1 MSLLVKRDLL
11 ISFKNTTSLSN
22 QLIRSSS
29 NLFFKKSYTNF
40 NKNSI
45 NLLQKRNFS
54 KLSVSFAESNKNST
68 TTTSTS
74 TSTTSTTST
83 TEILKDAKKL
93 VETDKVKLSATKP
106 TTTTTPPTIEATEF
120 NKDGK
125 PKGRPSQVK
134 IIKDLLSYIWP
145 KGNFWAKFRV
155 VLALTTLIT
164 AKLLNVQVPFFFKS
178 IIDSMNIDWVTEAGM
193 LTTSIA
199 AIILAYGTTRF
210 GAVLFGELRNA
221 IFAKVAQS
229 AIMKVAHNTFIHLLN
244 LDLNFHLARQTGG
257 LTRAIDRGTKGISYV
272 LTAMVFHILPITF
285 EISVVCGIL
294 TYNYGSSF
302 AAVTLATMLA
312 YSIFTIRTTT
322 WRTGFRRQANKAD
335 QKAASVALDSLINYE
350 SVKYFNNE
358 AFQSKKYDAALSNYR
373 DASIKVGTSLAFLN
387 SGQNL
392 IFTSALTAMMYMACQ
407 GVAAGSL
414 TVGDLVLI
422 NQLVFQLS
430 VPLNF
435 LGSVYRELKQSLLD
449 MESLFNLQKHKIK
462 IASKPNAPLLNLKGG
477 EIKFE
482 NVTFGYHPDRPILK
496 NCSFTIPAGE
506 KVAIVG
512 PSGSGKSTI
521 LRLVFRFYDVTS
533 GRILIDGQDI
543 RDVDLDSLRRAIG
556 VVPQET
562 PLFNESILE
571 NLRYGDLNSTDEQV
585 MEVIKKVQ
593 LDKLINDLPEGVN
606 TIVGERGMMISG
618 GEKQRLAMGRLLL
631 KSAPITFFDE
641 ATSALDTHT
650 EQALL
655 KTIRTVFKES
665 KKTNV
670 SIAHRL
676 RTIADSDKIIV
687 LRAGNVLEEGN
698 HFSLLAKDNSLY
710 KELWDIQENL
720 NLENELEILENEK
733 KIEKKD

>member
-11 ISFKNTTSLSN
+11 ISLKNITSLSN

-29 NLFFKKSYTNF
+29 NLFLKKNYTNF
-40 NKNSI
+40 DKNSI

-74 TSTTSTTST
+74 TSTTSTA
-83 TEILKDAKKL
+83 EILKDAKKL

-496 NCSFTIPAGE
+496 NCSLTIPAGE

>member
-1 MSLLVKRDLL
+1 MKL
-11 ISFKNTTSLSN
+11 NN
-22 QLIRSSS
+22 
-29 NLFFKKSYTNF
+29 
-40 NKNSI
+40 I

-54 KLSVSFAESNKNST
+54 KLSVLFAESNKNST
-68 TTTSTS
+68 TTTSTL
-74 TSTTSTTST
+74 TTST

-335 QKAASVALDSLINYE
+335 QKAASML
-350 SVKYFNNE
+350 
-358 AFQSKKYDAALSNYR
+358 
-373 DASIKVGTSLAFLN
+373 
-387 SGQNL
+387 
-392 IFTSALTAMMYMACQ
+392 
-407 GVAAGSL
+407 
-414 TVGDLVLI
+414 
-422 NQLVFQLS
+422 QLKL
-430 VPLNF
+430 
-435 LGSVYRELKQSLLD
+435 ELL
-449 MESLFNLQKHKIK
+449 
-462 IASKPNAPLLNLKGG
+462 
-477 EIKFE
+477 
-482 NVTFGYHPDRPILK
+482 
-496 NCSFTIPAGE
+496 
-506 KVAIVG
+506 
-512 PSGSGKSTI
+512 
-521 LRLVFRFYDVTS
+521 
-533 GRILIDGQDI
+533 
-543 RDVDLDSLRRAIG
+543 
-556 VVPQET
+556 
-562 PLFNESILE
+562 
-571 NLRYGDLNSTDEQV
+571 
-585 MEVIKKVQ
+585 
-593 LDKLINDLPEGVN
+593 
-606 TIVGERGMMISG
+606 
-618 GEKQRLAMGRLLL
+618 
-631 KSAPITFFDE
+631 
-641 ATSALDTHT
+641 
-650 EQALL
+650 
-655 KTIRTVFKES
+655 
-665 KKTNV
+665 
-670 SIAHRL
+670 
-676 RTIADSDKIIV
+676 
-687 LRAGNVLEEGN
+687 
-698 HFSLLAKDNSLY
+698 
-710 KELWDIQENL
+710 
-720 NLENELEILENEK
+720 
-733 KIEKKD
+733 